1 MSIRPILTI
10 AHLTLRNALRTR
22 VFLWVALGL
31 IATTILV
38 PALLTGDGTAVGQ
51 MRVVIMYA
59 LGIAVTLL
67 ILETLWLSA
76 GCVSLDITGKQL
88 QSVAIKPIAPF
99 AILTG
104 KWLGILLLNSGFL
117 AITLLG
123 ILTTTSI
130 TAKRLEHYPA
140 SHTTLQQEVLVGR
153 RAVHPAPDTELE
165 DAAYRLHQ
173 QNIYEGKI
181 PQDSPVQR
189 TYRTLKSQRTMVA
202 PGKTISWI
210 IPLPSQKLESN
221 AQHPTNK
228 KVHTSTFGVECSMF
242 DVHSQAPRL
251 SLQYRFRCNA
261 LERRPV
267 SGTWTISAAKT
278 PTLTIDVDSILD
290 GTHHLMLPETF
301 TPAGNPVTVAFENK
315 NTDSAPAIFFDSDT
329 PIALLIHESSFAMNL
344 LRAGLATLSI
354 LALISAVGIAIS
366 TLFSFSVATFATG
379 AILFAITL
387 ASGFSEAPVGHNHGT
402 AQENSWI
409 TRVAEPCLLMIKHAT
424 HDITSNIPVGLISEG
439 MLFSWART
447 GECILILLLLI
458 PGIILLSA
466 SALLSQ
472 KELAL

>member
-31 IATTILV
+31 IASTILV

-67 ILETLWLSA
+67 ILETLWISA

-104 KWLGILLLNSGFL
+104 KWLGVLVLNSGFL

-130 TAKRLEHYPA
+130 TAKRLEPYPA

-165 DAAYRLHQ
+165 DAAYRLHL
-173 QNIYEGKI
+173 QNIYDGKI
-181 PQDSPVQR
+181 PQSAPLQR
-189 TYRTLKSQRTMVA
+189 TYRALKSLRTMA
-202 PGKTISWI
+202 PPGKTISWTI
-210 IPLPSQKLESN
+210 ILP
-221 AQHPTNK
+221 AP
-228 KVHTSTFGVECSMF
+228 
-242 DVHSQAPRL
+242 DQAARHRL

-261 LERRPV
+261 LERSPI

-290 GTHHLMLPETF
+290 GTHQLMLPETF
-301 TPAGNPVTVAFENK
+301 TPAGNPITVAFENK
-315 NTDSAPAIFFDSDT
+315 KIDAAPAIFFDSDT
-329 PIALLIHESSFAMNL
+329 PIVLLIHESSFAMNL
-344 LRAGLATLSI
+344 LRAGLATLGI
-354 LALISAVGIAIS
+354 LALISAVGVAIS

-387 ASGFSEAPVGHNHGT
+387 ASGFSEAPVGHNHGP
-402 AQENSWI
+402 AQEPNGI

-424 HDITSNIPVGLISEG
+424 HDITSNIPVRLIAEG

-447 GECILILLLLI
+447 GECILILMLLI
-458 PGIILLSA
+458 PSIILLIA